1 MKFLHLWTGDE
12 LSKINFE
19 FKWKQPA
26 TIGLRKTTP
35 SPTCSQRTISSW
47 MECQP
52 RLNGKYN
59 PALYFFFSS
68 FENVLLWKVNKIELP
83 VLLFLVLYQFLF
95 QQIYIFYNFL
105 ALHLTLSE
113 GFCHKFSFFNRFT
126 PYPRDCLFKKNC
138 WQNPA
143 KAPFM
148 YQWWTATVHIYL
160 KVPTTD
166 YQVFF
171 SEHISGTAIL
181 NSISNYL

>member
-1 MKFLHLWTGDE
+1 MKAASHYRVKENNPLTHLFSTDNIKLNGMPT
-12 LSKINFE
+12 KT
-19 FKWKQPA
+19 KWKIQPCF
-26 TIGLRKTTP
+26 I
-35 SPTCSQRTISSW
+35 
-47 MECQP
+47 
-52 RLNGKYN
+52 
-59 PALYFFFSS
+59 FFFSS

-171 SEHISGTAIL
+171 SGHISRTAIL
-181 NSISNYL
+181 SSISNYL